1 MSDNQN
7 SQPDNQHPN
16 DGSRTPR
23 PENQHGEGTQQQG
36 KAPLTSSDSDSS
48 GNHGGNRGGDQ
59 HADTSGA
66 RGSSGAGAQLSA
78 DQKNQGGG
86 SDAEEADQTQN
97 TTDYKSDYGTGNAAP
112 SPANDG
118 GTIDDANNS

>member
-1 MSDNQN
+1 MSN
-7 SQPDNQHPN
+7 SPDNQHPN
-16 DGSRTPR
+16 NGTRAER
-23 PENQHGEGTQQQG
+23 PENERGVGSQQQG
-36 KAPLTSSDSDSS
+36 NAPQTSADSDST

-86 SDAEEADQTQN
+86 QDAETADQTQN

-118 GTIDDANNS
+118 GKIDDANNS